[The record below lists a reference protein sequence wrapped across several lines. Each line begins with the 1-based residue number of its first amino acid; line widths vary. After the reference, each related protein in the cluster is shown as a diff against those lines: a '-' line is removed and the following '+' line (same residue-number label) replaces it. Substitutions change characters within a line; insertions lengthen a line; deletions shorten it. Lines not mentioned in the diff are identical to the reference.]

1 MKPIVKEIAIVLLTF
16 IIIVLGFGII
26 LYDYIPTKQP
36 EITIS
41 KYEPSN
47 EVKEALK
54 EIATSETTN
63 VILTYE
69 VTDSDLSV
77 YETTKSYDKGKANPF
92 SSFSSTET
100 TNGGVTTNNNNSSN
114 GATNNNDNNSNKNTV
129 NSNENTTNTF
139 YEKNDTK

>member
-1 MKPIVKEIAIVLLTF
+1 MKPIIKEIAIMLLTL
-16 IIIVLGFGII
+16 IIIVLIFGIL
-26 LYDYIPTKQP
+26 LYDYIPMKQV
-36 EITIS
+36 EVSIS

-47 EVKEALK
+47 DVKEALE

-77 YETTKSYDKGKANPF
+77 YETTKSYNKGKANPF
-92 SSFSSTET
+92 SSFASEDITTTE
-100 TNGGVTTNNNNSSN
+100 NGGITTNNNNS
-114 GATNNNDNNSNKNTV
+114 GTTNNNNNNTSSI
-129 NSNENTTNTF
+129 NSEQSTTNTF